1 MPEADKQRQG
11 PGRRTRAGLRKLI
24 FALIKFRI
32 EGIEIFAVKFILND
46 TERFSET
53 LEAVSYTHL
62 AFVFSSAGKP
72 QAGGLEYGSNGTGNE
87 RK

>member
-53 LEAVSYTHL
+53 LEVNDFTFPKETDGSGNIRIL
-62 AFVFSSAGKP
+62 
-72 QAGGLEYGSNGTGNE
+72 YGP
-87 RK
+87 

>member
-32 EGIEIFAVKFILND
+32 EGIEMFAVKFILND

-53 LEAVSYTHL
+53 LEVNDFTFPKETDGSGNIRIL
-62 AFVFSSAGKP
+62 
-72 QAGGLEYGSNGTGNE
+72 YGP
-87 RK
+87 